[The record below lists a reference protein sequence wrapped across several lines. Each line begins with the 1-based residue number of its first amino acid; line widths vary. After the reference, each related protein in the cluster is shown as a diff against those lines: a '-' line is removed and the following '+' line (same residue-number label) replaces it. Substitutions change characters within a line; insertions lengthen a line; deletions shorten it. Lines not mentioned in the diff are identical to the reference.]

1 MKAYIN
7 AKIYTLDNE
16 NREVSYLLTQ
26 DGRILEAGKN
36 IADSSYFS
44 SIKKEDILDL
54 QGKVVVPG
62 FWESHIHIVDGI
74 RALMELNLRSISSIE
89 QLETNIKE
97 YAAKIGKADWIIGHG
112 WDESRLFGGR
122 FPDRVLLDSLHN
134 EKPVM
139 LVRMDGHSLCLNSRA
154 IELMSVDNMLESSE
168 VPYGKDGRPTGMLYE
183 NAANKI
189 VQKISES
196 FSDSYLEKL
205 VLKAQE
211 VYLENGITS
220 VNDICTKYGR
230 LFDLYRRL
238 QKKGRLKIRIVTA
251 PFGEDDV
258 SIEEFDSKKGDETD
272 SLRIGAPKYFMDG
285 SFGSR
290 TALLSKEYADDP
302 GNCGIQL
309 IGSAEL
315 KNILIQNE
323 AINQPINIHAIGD
336 KAVNII
342 LDCIEQTRVNNNRD
356 IRCRIEHIQII
367 QNSDIDR
374 FKKLDVIASVQPVF
388 LYEDEL
394 TESRLGRK
402 RFNMIYRFKSFL
414 EKGVNVIFNSD
425 FPYGGGDMPEKKD
438 KSRYIGFEPI
448 LGIHAAC
455 YKQLN
460 LAESVEPMDA
470 LKCYTTNA
478 AYANY
483 SEGVFGRLKKGY
495 FADFV
500 VLSEDIL
507 TCRQE
512 RLLKTEVLYT
522 IINGEVAYTR

>member
-26 DGRILEAGKN
+26 DGRILEVGKN
-36 IADSSYFS
+36 ISDSSYFS

-54 QGKVVVPG
+54 KGKVVVPG

-74 RALMELNLRSISSIE
+74 RALMELNLRSINSIE
-89 QLETNIKE
+89 KLELSIKK

-112 WDESRLFGGR
+112 WDESRIFGGR
-122 FPDRVLLDSLHN
+122 FPDRVLLDSLYN

-154 IELMSVDNMLESSE
+154 IELMSVDNMQESSE

-205 VLKAQE
+205 ILKAQE

-230 LFDLYRRL
+230 LFDIYRRL

-258 SIEEFDSKKGDETD
+258 SIEEFDNRKGDETD

-356 IRCRIEHIQII
+356 IRCRIEHVQII

-402 RFNMIYRFKSFL
+402 RFNMIYRFKSFV

-483 SEGVFGRLKKGY
+483 SEGVLGRLKKGY

-507 TCRQE
+507 TCSQE
-512 RLLKTEVLYT
+512 RLLQTEVLYT